1 MLKPG
6 LYLVV
11 NVFKPTATK
20 SFQLLSLICR
30 ERERQEMNPAL
41 ASSRGDLPTRRRSDG
56 PTTANGAGESGPA
69 WPLVRP
75 FAVSECQEAA
85 QQSFVD
91 ADC

>member
-41 ASSRGDLPTRRRSDG
+41 ASSRGDLPAHRRSV
-56 PTTANGAGESGPA
+56 GAAATGEPQIFRMGF
-69 WPLVRP
+69 RR
-75 FAVSECQEAA
+75 
-85 QQSFVD
+85 
-91 ADC
+91 